1 MSVKDVNPNDQK
13 GVVDEFTA
21 KFQKL
26 LDVNKDRNFLVDM
39 YSGKLQIN
47 CSPPLGTKNYFQSLM
62 GGQNSI
68 KSLCGVETAGF
79 RSGKTF
85 LYSIRLVLEK
95 IAILG
100 WTPLDC
106 AT

>member
-1 MSVKDVNPNDQK
+1 DVNPNDQK
-13 GVVDEFTA
+13 GVLDEFLA

-26 LDVNKDRNFLVDM
+26 VGANKDNNFLLDL
-39 YSGKLQIN
+39 YSGQLDIN

-62 GGQNSI
+62 GVQNSI
-68 KSLCGVETAGF
+68 KSLCGVETADF

-85 LYSIRLVLEK
+85 LDSIRLVLEK